1 VKPKEQKQKELS
13 EKLRVAEE
21 AVAIKKDELGVIK
34 AEIDKME
41 SEYNQLMEYIQQ
53 LSDDKIK
60 CERRLTNAGK
70 LIGLLGDEGERWQIS
85 VGLMENEIEKLI
97 GNVFIA
103 AASISYIGP
112 FTGFYREIL
121 VEYWI

>member
-1 VKPKEQKQKELS
+1 
-13 EKLRVAEE
+13 
-21 AVAIKKDELGVIK
+21 
-34 AEIDKME
+34 M
-41 SEYNQLMEYIQQ
+41 
-53 LSDDKIK
+53 
-60 CERRLTNAGK
+60 
-70 LIGLLGDEGERWQIS
+70 S

-121 VEYWI
+121 VE

>member
-121 VEYWI
+121 VE

>member
-1 VKPKEQKQKELS
+1 
-13 EKLRVAEE
+13 
-21 AVAIKKDELGVIK
+21 
-34 AEIDKME
+34 ME
-41 SEYNQLMEYIQQ
+41 TEYNHLMEYIQQ

-70 LIGLLGDEGERWQIS
+70 LIALLGDEGERWEAS
-85 VGLMENEIEKLI
+85 VGVMQTEIEKLI

-112 FTGFYREIL
+112 FTGFYREML
-121 VEYWI
+121 VE

>member
-1 VKPKEQKQKELS
+1 
-13 EKLRVAEE
+13 LRVAEE

-70 LIGLLGDEGERWQIS
+70 LIGLLGDEGERW
-85 VGLMENEIEKLI
+85 
-97 GNVFIA
+97 
-103 AASISYIGP
+103 
-112 FTGFYREIL
+112 
-121 VEYWI
+121 